1 MKPLLIGA
9 KRAILGRL
17 VFTLALTTTVANLT
31 LQHASAE
38 FVLTA
43 SSGVYQST
51 DGRTK
56 VILSHREGAQGIFV
70 VYFNEGVPP
79 QEFNP
84 ESAPTEGSSHV
95 FIRFD
100 PTSEHQ
106 YSEVLIGQRSYKVA
120 GNLNIWL
127 TPNGSVSVNIDNT
140 NPFITVTERGGN
152 GRDDS
157 LVGFYGMTE
166 VVKGSGNLATILT
179 ANQLSPELAKILKPY
194 AIGKN
199 GLTLN
204 GKDVSTPSVG
214 LFVTREH
221 ECTKNSHSVSIL
233 TLAQLK
239 SIQAAKSEPQQAQLL
254 ERYLQENRTKSPTH
268 GHLILRAERAGP
280 MILLN
285 IATKDIVDMRAIK
298 NSVSNRKICVISP
311 IQ

>member
-1 MKPLLIGA
+1 MKPLSTRA
-9 KRAILGRL
+9 KGPLLGPL
-17 VFTLALTTTVANLT
+17 LYALALAAAYVAL
-31 LQHASAE
+31 LPQQALAE
-38 FVLTA
+38 FILTA
-43 SSGVYQST
+43 SSGVYQSA

-70 VYFNEGVPP
+70 VHFSEGVPP

-84 ESAPTEGSSHV
+84 ETAPVEGAAHV
-95 FIRFD
+95 FVRFD

-106 YSEVLIGQRSYKVA
+106 YSEVIIGQRSYKVS

-127 TPNGSVSVNIDNT
+127 TPNGGVSVNIDNT
-140 NPFITVTERGGN
+140 NPFMTITQRSGN

-157 LVGFYGMTE
+157 LVGFYGLTE
-166 VVKGSGNLATILT
+166 VVKGAGNLATILT

-194 AIGKN
+194 TVAPN
-199 GLTLN
+199 GLALN
-204 GKDVSTPSVG
+204 GKDVTTPSVG
-214 LFVTREH
+214 LFVSREH
-221 ECTKNSHSVSIL
+221 ECTKSSQAVSVL

-239 SIQAAKSEPQQAQLL
+239 SIQAAKSEAQQAQLL
-254 ERYLQENRTKSPTH
+254 ERYLQENRAKSPIQ
-268 GHLILRAERAGP
+268 GHLILRAERSGP

-298 NSVSNRKICVISP
+298 NSFSNRKICVISP